1 MENAAEALKMA
12 GEMLLFILA
21 LGISISSFSQA
32 REASDMILQ
41 YTDREYVTQYQGVG
55 TTQRVVGEET
65 ILPTIY
71 RVYKENFRI
80 CFYDSNKNPL
90 ELYTVTNRQTHEETI
105 VNTID
110 PETPA
115 LGEDW
120 QKDNFI
126 MALLY
131 GNKATLRDRNGNAIS
146 FEDFKESLN
155 AGIYTYNLNTAG
167 IYDIIKGSR
176 FQEYYGVYY
185 PSQAIE
191 DAPGDIE
198 GEEINENAQTTSE
211 LKMRVISYYQY

>member
-1 MENAAEALKMA
+1 
-12 GEMLLFILA
+12 
-21 LGISISSFSQA
+21 
-32 REASDMILQ
+32 
-41 YTDREYVTQYQGVG
+41 
-55 TTQRVVGEET
+55 
-65 ILPTIY
+65 
-71 RVYKENFRI
+71 
-80 CFYDSNKNPL
+80 
-90 ELYTVTNRQTHEETI
+90 
-105 VNTID
+105 
-110 PETPA
+110 
-115 LGEDW
+115 
-120 QKDNFI
+120 

-131 GNKATLRDRNGNAIS
+131 GNTATLRDRNGNAIS